1 MKRLIIIGEGQT
13 EQAFCKDILQPHFI
27 NFDIF
32 IQNPTISKSGGGI
45 VEWTHLKA
53 DIDRFLRSSDAYV
66 TLLIDYYGIK
76 DKHAFPSWDESKT
89 IPNKALR
96 MDLLESAMSRDIEE
110 TRNRFIPYIQLHEF
124 ESLLFA
130 DKEVFDRSFTP
141 EEYDDYEYLKA
152 TFRDFENP
160 EDINDGSKTAPSK
173 RLERILRD
181 YTSNK
186 PSTKAFWG
194 PMLAGEIGLDQ
205 IRQTC
210 PRFNKWIEN
219 LEQI

>member
-13 EQAFCKDILQPHFI
+13 EQAFCKDILQPHF
-27 NFDIF
+27 NKFDIF

-45 VEWTHLKA
+45 VEWVHLKA
-53 DIDRFLRSSDAYV
+53 DIERFLRSSDASV

-76 DKHAFPSWDESKT
+76 DKHSFPGWEESKR
-89 IPNKALR
+89 IPDKAKR
-96 MDLLESAMSRDIEE
+96 MDYLESAMSQDIEE

-124 ESLLFA
+124 EGLLFA
-130 DKEVFDRSFTP
+130 DERVFDRSFTQ
-141 EEYDDYEYLKA
+141 EEYDDYEYLQA
-152 TFRDFENP
+152 TFREFKNP

-205 IRQTC
+205 IRRKC
-210 PRFNKWIEN
+210 PRFNQWIEN